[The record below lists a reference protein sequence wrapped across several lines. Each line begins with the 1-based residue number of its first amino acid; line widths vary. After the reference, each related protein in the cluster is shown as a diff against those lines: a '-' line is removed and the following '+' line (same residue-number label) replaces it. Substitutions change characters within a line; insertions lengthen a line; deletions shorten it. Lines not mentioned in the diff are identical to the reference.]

1 MRPAARRLSTDEAEE
16 PRVRRDQAVVHEV
29 RPRFGDR
36 MPTLE
41 AEPDNTSQRS
51 KRRRLGPSPGL
62 RASVESTDPRKRIS
76 LIHHYR
82 CGAAPDSHRIPIM
95 SVHRDRRHMA
105 IGAVTGTMQV
115 RQGTRREATHRAAVK
130 RDDLGVT
137 PRRCVERRMSEE
149 CARRTSSQRRAMSEH
164 ATSSEQRARSVERT
178 ACARGRALR
187 LTPSTLR
194 SIRSLAIGARWAAV
208 PRAEK
213 GTRCESGTAPQ
224 R

>member
-1 MRPAARRLSTDEAEE
+1 MH
-16 PRVRRDQAVVHEV
+16 QV

-41 AEPDNTSQRS
+41 AEPDNTSRRS

-105 IGAVTGTMQV
+105 IGAVTGAKQV
-115 RQGTRREATHRAAVK
+115 RQGPRREAEA
-130 RDDLGVT
+130 
-137 PRRCVERRMSEE
+137 PRGREARRSRCDSATMRQRRMKRRR
-149 CARRTSSQRRAMSEH
+149 ARRTSTQRRAGARRRANSVYEG
-164 ATSSEQRARSVERT
+164 RARTPIDTLDPPQYPV
-178 ACARGRALR
+178 ARYRC
-187 LTPSTLR
+187 
-194 SIRSLAIGARWAAV
+194 SLGCC
-208 PRAEK
+208 PT
-213 GTRCESGTAPQ
+213 G
-224 R
+224 